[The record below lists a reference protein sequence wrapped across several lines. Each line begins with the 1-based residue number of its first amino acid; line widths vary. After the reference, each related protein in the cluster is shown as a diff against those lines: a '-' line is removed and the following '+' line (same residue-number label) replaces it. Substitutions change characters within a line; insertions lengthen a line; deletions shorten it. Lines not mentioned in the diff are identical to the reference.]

1 MRYRFCPYCGVRYT
15 TSVKDVC
22 PECGRALAGEP
33 SPSTIRDEAGTAR
46 AEPPL
51 PPPAPQPRAQDGQ
64 FRCPH
69 CGEALYVGEQVCWK
83 CARRVREEGP
93 AEWEVGERD
102 AAPAAMGRGWP
113 APDTWADHSRPAGE
127 AATINAYWSLGLGVV
142 NVLTFGLF
150 LLPGIIAIWLGV
162 RALRQGAGAVA
173 VTGIVLA
180 AVGTSIALI
189 ILGAL
194 ALLVLWGVAPMV
206 VGAYL
211 AVAGDIV
218 PAGV

>member
-1 MRYRFCPYCGVRYT
+1 MRYCFCPYCGVRYT
-15 TSVKDVC
+15 TSVQDVC

-33 SPSTIRDEAGTAR
+33 SPSTVRDEAGTAR

-51 PPPAPQPRAQDGQ
+51 ARAVPQPRAQDGQ

-69 CGEALYVGEQVCWK
+69 CGEALYVGEQVCWH

-93 AEWEVGERD
+93 AEGEVRERD
-102 AAPAAMGRGWP
+102 GAPAAVGRGWP
-113 APDTWADHSRPAGE
+113 APDTPADASSRACE
-127 AATINAYWSLGLGVV
+127 AATINAYWSLGLGMAS
-142 NVLTFGLF
+142 VLTFGLL

-162 RALRQGAGAVA
+162 RALRQGAGAAA

-180 AVGTSIALI
+180 AVGTTMALI

-194 ALLVLWGVAPMV
+194 ALLVLLGVAPMLMST
-206 VGAYL
+206 YL
-211 AVAGDIV
+211 AVAGGSV
-218 PAGV
+218 PAGG